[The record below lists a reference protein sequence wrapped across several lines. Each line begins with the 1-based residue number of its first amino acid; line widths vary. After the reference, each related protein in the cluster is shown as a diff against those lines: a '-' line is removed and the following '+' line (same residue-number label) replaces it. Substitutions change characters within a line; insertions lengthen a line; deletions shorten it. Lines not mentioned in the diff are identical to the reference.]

1 MKDTIE
7 VPYYE
12 FVIWYT
18 GALGKKP
25 DKIIL
30 NDFKISDFADAIV
43 DSYGNNV
50 FDNNRLAYDFY
61 KKHKDDVVTITI
73 EKMRG
78 PAGDDGDFMNVI
90 DFGDYTFYVDS
101 NENFIDYYGL
111 NKFLVRK
118 KATYFQGYSIEPKNH
133 LYNYLLHMQLHLLR

>member
-1 MKDTIE
+1 MRNLKDIILEKLKVTKKSVPDIDEDTIE

-90 DFGDYTFYVDS
+90 DFGDYTLYVYS
-101 NENFIDYYGL
+101 KENFRDYLDYAL
-111 NKFLVRK
+111 
-118 KATYFQGYSIEPKNH
+118 
-133 LYNYLLHMQLHLLR
+133 

>member
-1 MKDTIE
+1 MRNLKDIILEKLKVTKKSVPDIDEDTIE

-25 DKIIL
+25 NEITI
-30 NDFKISDFADAIV
+30 NDFIECDFADAIV

-50 FDNNRLAYDFY
+50 FANDRLAYDFY

-78 PAGDDGDFMNVI
+78 PAGDDGGFMNVI
-90 DFGDYTFYVDS
+90 NFGNAIFYADS
-101 NENFIDYYGL
+101 YENFIDYLDYTL
-111 NKFLVRK
+111 
-118 KATYFQGYSIEPKNH
+118 
-133 LYNYLLHMQLHLLR
+133 

>member
-1 MKDTIE
+1 MKNLKDLILEKLKVTKKSVPDIDEDTIE

-61 KKHKDDVVTITI
+61 KKHKDDVVIITI

-90 DFGDYTFYVDS
+90 DFGDYMFFVDS
-101 NENFIDYYGL
+101 NENFRDYLDYTL
-111 NKFLVRK
+111 
-118 KATYFQGYSIEPKNH
+118 
-133 LYNYLLHMQLHLLR
+133 

>member
-1 MKDTIE
+1 MRNLKDIILEKLKVTKKSVPDMDEDTIE

-18 GALGKKP
+18 GVLDKKP
-25 DKIIL
+25 DEITED
-30 NDFKISDFADAIV
+30 DFTECDFADAIV

-50 FDNNRLAYDFY
+50 FVNDKLAYDFY

-101 NENFIDYYGL
+101 NENFIDYYL
-111 NKFLVRK
+111 D
-118 KATYFQGYSIEPKNH
+118 
-133 LYNYLLHMQLHLLR
+133 YNYTL

>member
-1 MKDTIE
+1 MRNLKDVILEKLKVTKKSVPDMDEDTIE

-25 DKIIL
+25 DEITED
-30 NDFKISDFADAIV
+30 DFTECDFADAIV

-50 FDNNRLAYDFY
+50 FVNDRLAYDFY

-73 EKMRG
+73 EKIKG
-78 PAGDDGDFMNVI
+78 PVGDFMNVI
-90 DFGDYTFYVDS
+90 DFGGTELYADS
-101 NENFIDYYGL
+101 YDNFIEYM
-111 NKFLVRK
+111 NKK
-118 KATYFQGYSIEPKNH
+118 
-133 LYNYLLHMQLHLLR
+133 

>member
-1 MKDTIE
+1 M
-7 VPYYE
+7 
-12 FVIWYT
+12 
-18 GALGKKP
+18 
-25 DKIIL
+25 
-30 NDFKISDFADAIV
+30 

-78 PAGDDGDFMNVI
+78 PAGDDDDFMNVI

-101 NENFIDYYGL
+101 NENFRDYLEYTL
-111 NKFLVRK
+111 
-118 KATYFQGYSIEPKNH
+118 
-133 LYNYLLHMQLHLLR
+133 

>member
-1 MKDTIE
+1 MRNLKDKILEKLKVTKKSVPDIDEDTIE

-12 FVIWYT
+12 FVMWYT

-25 DKIIL
+25 DEIIL

-101 NENFIDYYGL
+101 NENFIDYYL
-111 NKFLVRK
+111 D
-118 KATYFQGYSIEPKNH
+118 
-133 LYNYLLHMQLHLLR
+133 YNYTL

>member
-1 MKDTIE
+1 MRNLKDIILEKLKVTKKSVPVTDEDTVE
-7 VPYYE
+7 VTYYD

-18 GALGKKP
+18 GALGE
-25 DKIIL
+25 ITL

-43 DSYGNNV
+43 DSYGNTV
-50 FDNNRLAYDFY
+50 FDNAQLAYDFY

-78 PAGDDGDFMNVI
+78 PDGDDGDFMNTI

-101 NENFIDYYGL
+101 NENFRDYLDYTL
-111 NKFLVRK
+111 
-118 KATYFQGYSIEPKNH
+118 
-133 LYNYLLHMQLHLLR
+133 

>member
-1 MKDTIE
+1 MRNLKDIILEKLKVTKKSVPDMDEDTIE

-50 FDNNRLAYDFY
+50 FVNNRLAYDFY

-73 EKMRG
+73 EKSRG

-101 NENFIDYYGL
+101 NENFRDYLDYTL
-111 NKFLVRK
+111 
-118 KATYFQGYSIEPKNH
+118 
-133 LYNYLLHMQLHLLR
+133 

>member
-1 MKDTIE
+1 MKNLKDIILEKLKVTKKSVPDIDEDTIE

-18 GALGKKP
+18 GSLSKEP

-30 NDFKISDFADAIV
+30 SDFKISDFADAIV

-78 PAGDDGDFMNVI
+78 PAGDDGDFMNII

-101 NENFIDYYGL
+101 NENFRDYLDYTL
-111 NKFLVRK
+111 
-118 KATYFQGYSIEPKNH
+118 
-133 LYNYLLHMQLHLLR
+133 

>member
-1 MKDTIE
+1 MKNLKDIILEKLKVTKKSVSDIDEDTIE

-61 KKHKDDVVTITI
+61 KKHKDDVVAITI

-101 NENFIDYYGL
+101 NENFRDYLDYTL
-111 NKFLVRK
+111 
-118 KATYFQGYSIEPKNH
+118 
-133 LYNYLLHMQLHLLR
+133 

>member
-1 MKDTIE
+1 MRNLKDIILEKLKVTKKSVPDMDEDTIE

-90 DFGDYTFYVDS
+90 DFGDYTFFVDS
-101 NENFIDYYGL
+101 NENFRDYLDYTL
-111 NKFLVRK
+111 
-118 KATYFQGYSIEPKNH
+118 
-133 LYNYLLHMQLHLLR
+133 

>member
-1 MKDTIE
+1 MKNLKDLILEKLKVTKKSVPDMDEDTIE

-61 KKHKDDVVTITI
+61 KKHKDDVVIITI

-90 DFGDYTFYVDS
+90 DFGDYMFFVDS
-101 NENFIDYYGL
+101 NENFRDYLDYTL
-111 NKFLVRK
+111 
-118 KATYFQGYSIEPKNH
+118 
-133 LYNYLLHMQLHLLR
+133 

>member
-1 MKDTIE
+1 MRNLKDIILEKLKVTKKSVPDMDEDTIE

-50 FDNNRLAYDFY
+50 FVNNRLAYDFY

-78 PAGDDGDFMNVI
+78 PAGDDGDFMNII

-101 NENFIDYYGL
+101 NENFRDYLDYTL
-111 NKFLVRK
+111 
-118 KATYFQGYSIEPKNH
+118 
-133 LYNYLLHMQLHLLR
+133 

>member
-1 MKDTIE
+1 MKNLKDIILEKLKVTKKSAPDIDEDTIE

-18 GALGKKP
+18 GSLSKEP

-30 NDFKISDFADAIV
+30 NDFNISDFADAIV

-101 NENFIDYYGL
+101 NENFRDYLDYTL
-111 NKFLVRK
+111 
-118 KATYFQGYSIEPKNH
+118 
-133 LYNYLLHMQLHLLR
+133 

>member
-1 MKDTIE
+1 MKNLKDIILEKLKVTKKSVPDMDEDTME

-101 NENFIDYYGL
+101 NENFRDYLDYKL
-111 NKFLVRK
+111 
-118 KATYFQGYSIEPKNH
+118 
-133 LYNYLLHMQLHLLR
+133 

>member
-1 MKDTIE
+1 MRNLKNIILEKLKVTKKSVPDIDEDTIE

-101 NENFIDYYGL
+101 NENFIDYYL
-111 NKFLVRK
+111 D
-118 KATYFQGYSIEPKNH
+118 
-133 LYNYLLHMQLHLLR
+133 YNYTL

>member
-1 MKDTIE
+1 MKNLKDIILEKLKVTKKSVPDIEGDTME
-7 VPYYE
+7 VPYYV

-25 DKIIL
+25 NEITED
-30 NDFKISDFADAIV
+30 DFIESNFVDAIV

-50 FDNNRLAYDFY
+50 FMDDRLAHDFY

-78 PAGDDGDFMNVI
+78 PAGDDGAFMNVI
-90 DFGDYTFYVDS
+90 DFGDYTFYADS
-101 NENFIDYYGL
+101 DENFRDYLDYTL
-111 NKFLVRK
+111 
-118 KATYFQGYSIEPKNH
+118 
-133 LYNYLLHMQLHLLR
+133 

>member
-1 MKDTIE
+1 MRNLKDIILEKLKVTKKSVPDIDEDTIE

-12 FVIWYT
+12 FVMWYT

-25 DKIIL
+25 DEITED
-30 NDFKISDFADAIV
+30 DFTECDFADAIV

-50 FDNNRLAYDFY
+50 FDNDQLAYDFY

-78 PAGDDGDFMNVI
+78 PAGDDDAFMNTI
-90 DFGDYTFYVDS
+90 DFGNIVFYADS
-101 NENFIDYYGL
+101 NENFRDYLDYTL
-111 NKFLVRK
+111 
-118 KATYFQGYSIEPKNH
+118 
-133 LYNYLLHMQLHLLR
+133 

>member
-1 MKDTIE
+1 MRNLKDIILEKLKVTKKSAPDIDEDTIE

-18 GALGKKP
+18 GSLSKEP

-50 FDNNRLAYDFY
+50 FDNDQLAYDFY
-61 KKHKDDVVTITI
+61 KKHKDDIVTITI

-101 NENFIDYYGL
+101 NENFRDYLDYML
-111 NKFLVRK
+111 
-118 KATYFQGYSIEPKNH
+118 
-133 LYNYLLHMQLHLLR
+133 

>member
-1 MKDTIE
+1 MRNLKDIILEKLKVTKKSVPDIDEDTIE

-90 DFGDYTFYVDS
+90 DFGDYTFFVDS
-101 NENFIDYYGL
+101 NENFRDYLDYTL
-111 NKFLVRK
+111 
-118 KATYFQGYSIEPKNH
+118 
-133 LYNYLLHMQLHLLR
+133 

>member
-1 MKDTIE
+1 MRNLKDIILEKLKVTKKSVPDMDEDTIE

-90 DFGDYTFYVDS
+90 DFGDYTFFVDS
-101 NENFIDYYGL
+101 NENFIDYYL
-111 NKFLVRK
+111 D
-118 KATYFQGYSIEPKNH
+118 
-133 LYNYLLHMQLHLLR
+133 YNYTL

>member
-1 MKDTIE
+1 MRNLKDIILEKLKVTKKSVPDIDEDTIE

-18 GALGKKP
+18 GALGKDP
-25 DKIIL
+25 DEIIL

-50 FDNNRLAYDFY
+50 FDNNRLAYDFD

-78 PAGDDGDFMNVI
+78 PGGDDGAFMNTI
-90 DFGDYTFYVDS
+90 DFGNIVFFADS
-101 NENFIDYYGL
+101 NENFRDYLEYTL
-111 NKFLVRK
+111 
-118 KATYFQGYSIEPKNH
+118 
-133 LYNYLLHMQLHLLR
+133 

>member
-1 MKDTIE
+1 MRNLKDIILEKLKVTKKSVPDIEGDTMK

-25 DKIIL
+25 DEITED
-30 NDFKISDFADAIV
+30 DFAECDFADAIV

-50 FDNNRLAYDFY
+50 FTDDGLAHDFY

-73 EKMRG
+73 EKMKG
-78 PAGDDGDFMNVI
+78 PTGDYGGFMNVI
-90 DFGDYTFYVDS
+90 DFGDYTFYADS
-101 NENFIDYYGL
+101 DENFRDYLDYT
-111 NKFLVRK
+111 V
-118 KATYFQGYSIEPKNH
+118 
-133 LYNYLLHMQLHLLR
+133 

>member
-1 MKDTIE
+1 MRNLKDIIVEKLKVTKKSVPDMDEDTIE

-50 FDNNRLAYDFY
+50 FVNNRLAYDFY

-78 PAGDDGDFMNVI
+78 PAGDDG
-90 DFGDYTFYVDS
+90 
-101 NENFIDYYGL
+101 
-111 NKFLVRK
+111 KFLN
-118 KATYFQGYSIEPKNH
+118 TIDSGYDVFYAETDDNFKE
-133 LYNYLLHMQLHLLR
+133 YMKRR